1 MRVTDLNQDVN
12 KLKKILHKYEE
23 KFGKLERK
31 KQAHEAN
38 LNNRVDSSN
47 NEGAG
52 AEKANISQNGEE
64 IFDANNVPHFKH

>member
-31 KQAHEAN
+31 KQAHEVN
-38 LNNRVDSSN
+38 LNNSVDSSN
-47 NEGAG
+47 NKGRG
-52 AEKANISQNGEE
+52 TEKANKSPNGEE
-64 IFDANNVPHFKH
+64 NCNSNNAGHF